1 MRLQDTEMGGYDARS
16 SFFFFFFFFRSHSY
30 PAF

>member
-16 SFFFFFFFFRSHSY
+16 SFFFFFFFRSHSY